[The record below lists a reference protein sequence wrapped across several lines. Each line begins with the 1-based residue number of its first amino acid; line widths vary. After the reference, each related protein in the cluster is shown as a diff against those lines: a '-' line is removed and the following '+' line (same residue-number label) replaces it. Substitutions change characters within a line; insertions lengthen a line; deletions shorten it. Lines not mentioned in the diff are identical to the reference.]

1 MLPDT
6 DLLQA
11 QSILY
16 RRLSA
21 NLYETKNPGQ
31 YFHLHGSLEATT
43 ALNMVGLEGY
53 RPGMTD
59 YHDCIK
65 LIESHVKQFT
75 AEELEKMN
83 AERRQAG
90 VTAMKWE
97 DFKETSHVR
106 TLPLHHTAFTC

>member
-11 QSILY
+11 QSNLY

-21 NLYETKNPGQ
+21 NLYGTKNPGE

-43 ALNMVGLEGY
+43 ALNMIGLEGH
-53 RPGMTD
+53 RPDMTD
-59 YHDCIK
+59 YRECIK

-75 AEELEKMN
+75 AAELERMN
-83 AERRQAG
+83 AEKRQAG
-90 VTAMKWE
+90 VTCMRWE
-97 DFKETSHVR
+97 DFKKTDYV
-106 TLPLHHTAFTC
+106 